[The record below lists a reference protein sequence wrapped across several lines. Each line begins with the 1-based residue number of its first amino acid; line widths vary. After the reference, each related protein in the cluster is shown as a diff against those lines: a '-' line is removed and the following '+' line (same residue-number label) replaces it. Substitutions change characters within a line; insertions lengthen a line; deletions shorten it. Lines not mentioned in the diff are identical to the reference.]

1 MVQVNV
7 TLTET
12 IKKLL
17 DEKKYSTLR
26 DILTTM
32 MPFDIAAVFRELQ
45 DEKTPILFRILPKEL
60 AAETFV
66 EMDEE
71 TQEFLIHGFSDSE
84 LKEIVDELFVDDAVD
99 LIEEMPANVV
109 KRILRQADKQTRRE
123 INELLKY
130 PEDSAGSIMT
140 TEFISLRP
148 DMTAEMAIKRIRRT
162 GVDKET
168 IYTCYVNDDNNKL
181 IGITT
186 VKDLLLAEDDRPV
199 RELMEENVI
208 SVHTLADQEE
218 VATLFSNY
226 DFLAL
231 PVVDNEQRIVGIV
244 TIDDA
249 IDVIREEATEDI
261 EKMAAVLP
269 SDKPYMR
276 TSVWGIYKKRVP
288 WLLVLML
295 SATFTSTIISS
306 FDGMLASVIILSSFI
321 PMITGSGGNAGS
333 QASVSVIRALSLGE
347 IEFKS
352 MFKVL
357 WKELRVA
364 LLCGVTLAAAN
375 FIKLLL
381 FDLRGHENGVLI
393 ALVVSLTLV
402 GTIVMAKIVGSSL
415 PLLSSKIG
423 LDPAVMANPLIS
435 TVCDSLSLLIYCG
448 VASLMLVLSGPF
460 RRIAFSA
467 AGYGRVY
474 RPFFCFPIKRPQIKN
489 LQKNFR

>member
-1 MVQVNV
+1 MEQVNV

-12 IKKLL
+12 IRVLL
-17 DEKKYSTLR
+17 EERKFNTLR

-32 MPFDIAAVFRELQ
+32 KPYDIAAIFEELQ

-66 EMDEE
+66 EMDDE
-71 TQEFLIHGFSDSE
+71 TQEFLIHGLSDSE
-84 LKEIVDELFVDDAVD
+84 LKEVVDELFVDDAVD

-109 KRILRQADKQTRRE
+109 KRILRQADKDMRKQ

-140 TEFISLRP
+140 TEFIVLRP

-168 IYTCYVNDDNNKL
+168 IYTCYVTDNNNKL
-181 IGITT
+181 IGIST
-186 VKDLLLAEDDRPV
+186 VKDLLLADDDDLV
-199 RELMEENVI
+199 KDLMEENVI
-208 SVHTLADQEE
+208 SVNTLDDQEQ
-218 VATLFSNY
+218 VAQMFSNY
-226 DFLAL
+226 NFLAL
-231 PVVDNEQRIVGIV
+231 PVVDNENRLVGIV

-249 IDVIREEATEDI
+249 IDVIQEEATEDI

-276 TSVWGIYKKRVP
+276 TSVWGIYRKRIP

-306 FDGMLASVIILSSFI
+306 FEGALASVIVLSSFI

-357 WKELRVA
+357 WKELRVSI
-364 LLCGVTLAAAN
+364 LCGATLAAAN
-375 FIKLLL
+375 FIKLMI
-381 FDLRGHENGVLI
+381 FDLNGNPNAFMI
-393 ALVVSLTLV
+393 ALVVSLTLL
-402 GTIVMAKIVGSSL
+402 GTIMMSKLVGSSL
-415 PLLSSKIG
+415 PLLASKIG
-423 LDPAVMANPLIS
+423 FDPAVMANPLIS
-435 TVCDSLSLLIYCG
+435 TVCDSLSLLIYFG
-448 VASLMLVLSGPF
+448 
-460 RRIAFSA
+460 IATS
-467 AGYGRVY
+467 
-474 RPFFCFPIKRPQIKN
+474 ILNI
-489 LQKNFR
+489 

>member
-1 MVQVNV
+1 MEQVNV

-12 IKKLL
+12 IRVLL
-17 DEKKYSTLR
+17 EERKFNTLR

-32 MPFDIAAVFRELQ
+32 KPYDIAAIFEELQ
-45 DEKTPILFRILPKEL
+45 DEKTPILFRIMPKEL

-66 EMDEE
+66 EMDDE
-71 TQEFLIHGFSDSE
+71 TQEFLIHGLSDSE
-84 LKEIVDELFVDDAVD
+84 LKEVVDELFVDDAVD

-109 KRILRQADKQTRRE
+109 KRILRQADKDMRKQ

-140 TEFISLRP
+140 TEFIVLRP

-168 IYTCYVNDDNNKL
+168 IYTCYVTDNNNKL
-181 IGITT
+181 IGIST
-186 VKDLLLAEDDRPV
+186 VKDLLLADDDDLV
-199 RELMEENVI
+199 KDLMEENVI
-208 SVHTLADQEE
+208 SVNTLDDQEQ
-218 VATLFSNY
+218 VAQMFSNY
-226 DFLAL
+226 NFLAL
-231 PVVDNEQRIVGIV
+231 PVVDNENRLVGIV

-249 IDVIREEATEDI
+249 IDVIQEEATEDI

-269 SDKPYMR
+269 SDKPYMK
-276 TSVWGIYKKRVP
+276 TSVWGIYRKRIP

-306 FDGMLASVIILSSFI
+306 FEGALASVIVLSSFI

-357 WKELRVA
+357 WKELRVSI
-364 LLCGVTLAAAN
+364 LCGATLAAAN
-375 FIKLLL
+375 FIKLMI
-381 FDLRGHENGVLI
+381 FDLNGNPNAFVI
-393 ALVVSLTLV
+393 ALVV
-402 GTIVMAKIVGSSL
+402 
-415 PLLSSKIG
+415 
-423 LDPAVMANPLIS
+423 
-435 TVCDSLSLLIYCG
+435 
-448 VASLMLVLSGPF
+448 
-460 RRIAFSA
+460 
-467 AGYGRVY
+467 
-474 RPFFCFPIKRPQIKN
+474 
-489 LQKNFR
+489 

>member
-1 MVQVNV
+1 MIQVNV

-12 IKKLL
+12 IKVLL
-17 DEKKYSTLR
+17 EEKKYATLR

-32 MPFDIAAVFRELQ
+32 KPFDIAAVFEELQ

-66 EMDEE
+66 EMDED

-84 LKEIVDELFVDDAVD
+84 LKDVVDELFIDDAVD

-109 KRILRQADKQTRRE
+109 KRILRQADKETRRQ

-168 IYTCYVNDDNNKL
+168 IYTCYVNDDYNRL

-186 VKDLLLAEDDRPV
+186 VKDLLLAEDDDLV
-199 RELMEENVI
+199 KDMMEENVI

-218 VATLFSNY
+218 VAKIFSDY
-226 DFLAL
+226 DFLAV

-288 WLLVLML
+288 WLLILML

-306 FDGMLASVIILSSFI
+306 FDSMLASVIILSSFI

-364 LLCGVTLAAAN
+364 VLCGLTLATAN
-375 FIKLLL
+375 FIKLMI
-381 FDLRGHENGVLI
+381 FDLRGNENAVVI

-402 GTIVMAKIVGSSL
+402 GTIIMAKIVGSSL

-423 LDPAVMANPLIS
+423 LDPAVMANPLIT
-435 TVCDSLSLLIYCG
+435 TVCDSLSLLIYFG
-448 VASLMLVLSGPF
+448 VASLLL
-460 RRIAFSA
+460 R
-467 AGYGRVY
+467 
-474 RPFFCFPIKRPQIKN
+474 
-489 LQKNFR
+489 L

>member
-1 MVQVNV
+1 MSQVDV
-7 TLTET
+7 TLTQT

-17 DEKKYSTLR
+17 EEKKFATLR

-32 MPFDIAAVFRELQ
+32 MPYDIAAVFEEMQ
-45 DEKTPILFRILPKEL
+45 DEKMPILFRLLPKEL

-66 EMDEE
+66 EMDDD

-84 LKEIVDELFVDDAVD
+84 LKEVVDELFVDDAVD

-109 KRILRQADKQTRRE
+109 KRILRTADKEMRKE

-140 TEFISLRP
+140 TEFILLRP

-168 IYTCYVNDDNNKL
+168 IYTCYVNDENNHL

-186 VKDLLLAEDDRPV
+186 VKDLLLANDDDV
-199 RELMEENVI
+199 VLDMMEENVI
-208 SVHTLADQEE
+208 SVHTLDDQEK
-218 VATLFSNY
+218 VAQMFSNY

-249 IDVIREEATEDI
+249 LDVITEEATEDI

-269 SDKPYMR
+269 SDKPYMK
-276 TSVWGIYKKRVP
+276 TGVFGIYRKRVP
-288 WLLVLML
+288 WLLILML
-295 SATFTSTIISS
+295 SATFTSMIITS
-306 FDGMLASVIILSSFI
+306 FEGVLAQIIILSSFI

-352 MFKVL
+352 IFKVL

-364 LLCGVTLAAAN
+364 ILCGLTLGAAN
-375 FIKLLL
+375 FFKLLF
-381 FDLRGHENGVLI
+381 FDLRNYGNAPEEAGNPIFI

-415 PLLSSKIG
+415 PLLAKKVG
-423 LDPAVMANPLIS
+423 FDPAVMANPLIT
-435 TVCDSLSLLIYCG
+435 TVCDSLSLLIYFA
-448 VASLMLVLSGPF
+448 VATSVLPE
-460 RRIAFSA
+460 I
-467 AGYGRVY
+467 
-474 RPFFCFPIKRPQIKN
+474 
-489 LQKNFR
+489 

>member
-1 MVQVNV
+1 MIQVNV
-7 TLTET
+7 TITET

-17 DEKKYSTLR
+17 EEKKFNTLR
-26 DILTTM
+26 DILVTM
-32 MPFDIAAVFRELQ
+32 KPYDIAAVFEELQ

-66 EMDEE
+66 EMDED

-84 LKEIVDELFVDDAVD
+84 LKEIVNELFVDDAVD
-99 LIEEMPANVV
+99 IIEEMPANVV
-109 KRILRQADKQTRRE
+109 KRILRQADKDMRRE

-140 TEFISLRP
+140 TEFIVLRP

-168 IYTCYVNDDNNKL
+168 IYTCYVTDSNNRL

-186 VKDLLLAEDDRPV
+186 VKDLLLAEDDDPV
-199 RELMEENVI
+199 KDMMEENVI
-208 SVHTLADQEE
+208 SVHTLDDQEQ
-218 VATLFSNY
+218 VAQLFSNY

-231 PVVDNEQRIVGIV
+231 PVVDNEQRLVGIV

-249 IDVIREEATEDI
+249 IDVIREEATEDF

-269 SDKPYMR
+269 SDKPYMK
-276 TSVWGIYKKRVP
+276 TSVWGIYNKRVP
-288 WLLVLML
+288 WLLILML

-352 MFKVL
+352 MFVVL

-364 LLCGVTLAAAN
+364 FFCGLTLAVAN
-375 FIKLLL
+375 FVKLMI
-381 FDLRGHENGVLI
+381 FDLRGHDNAFFI

-402 GTIVMAKIVGSSL
+402 GTIIMAKLVGASL

-423 LDPAVMANPLIS
+423 LDPAVMANPLIT
-435 TVCDSLSLLIYCG
+435 TVCDSLSLLIYFG
-448 VASLMLVLSGPF
+448 IASM
-460 RRIAFSA
+460 I
-467 AGYGRVY
+467 
-474 RPFFCFPIKRPQIKN
+474 
-489 LQKNFR
+489 LQL

>member
-1 MVQVNV
+1 MIQVNV
-7 TLTET
+7 TLTQT

-17 DEKKYSTLR
+17 EEKKFSTLR

-32 MPFDIAAVFRELQ
+32 MPYDIAAVFEELQ
-45 DEKTPILFRILPKEL
+45 DEKMPILFRLLPKEL

-66 EMDEE
+66 EMDDE

-84 LKEIVDELFVDDAVD
+84 LKEVVDELFVDDAVD

-109 KRILRQADKQTRRE
+109 KRILRSADKDTRKQ

-168 IYTCYVNDDNNKL
+168 IYTCYVNDENNKL

-186 VKDLLLAEDDRPV
+186 VKDLLLANDDDIV
-199 RELMEENVI
+199 RDLMEENVI
-208 SVHTLADQEE
+208 SVHTLDDQEQ
-218 VATLFSNY
+218 VAQMFSNY

-231 PVVDNEQRIVGIV
+231 PVVDNEHRTVGIV

-249 IDVIREEATEDI
+249 IDVIQEEATEDI

-269 SDKPYMR
+269 SDKPYMK
-276 TSVWGIYKKRVP
+276 TGVFGIYRKRVP
-288 WLLVLML
+288 WLLILML
-295 SATFTSTIISS
+295 SATFTSMIITS
-306 FDGMLASVIILSSFI
+306 FEGVLAQIIILSSFI

-352 MFKVL
+352 IFRVL
-357 WKELRVA
+357 WKELRVSI
-364 LLCGVTLAAAN
+364 LCGLTLGAAN
-375 FIKLLL
+375 FIKLLF
-381 FDLRGHENGVLI
+381 FDLRNYGTKPGEFGNPVLV

-402 GTIVMAKIVGSSL
+402 GTIIMAKIVGSSL
-415 PLLSSKIG
+415 PLLAKKVG
-423 LDPAVMANPLIS
+423 FDPAVMANPLIT
-435 TVCDSLSLLIYCG
+435 TVCDSLSLLIYFA
-448 VASLMLVLSGPF
+448 VATTVLPE
-460 RRIAFSA
+460 I
-467 AGYGRVY
+467 
-474 RPFFCFPIKRPQIKN
+474 
-489 LQKNFR
+489 

>member
-1 MVQVNV
+1 MH
-7 TLTET
+7 
-12 IKKLL
+12 
-17 DEKKYSTLR
+17 
-26 DILTTM
+26 ILC
-32 MPFDIAAVFRELQ
+32 RL
-45 DEKTPILFRILPKEL
+45 LPKER

-66 EMDEE
+66 EMYED

-84 LKEIVDELFVDDAVD
+84 LKEVVDELFLDDAVD

-109 KRILRQADKQTRRE
+109 KRILRTADKDMRKQ

-130 PEDSAGSIMT
+130 PEDSAGAIMT
-140 TEFISLRP
+140 TEVISLRP
-148 DMTAEMAIKRIRRT
+148 DTTAEMAIKRIRRT

-168 IYTCYVNDDNNKL
+168 IYTCYVNDENNKL

-186 VKDLLLAEDDRPV
+186 VKDLLLANDDDEV
-199 RELMEENVI
+199 RDMMEENVI
-208 SVHTLADQEE
+208 AVHTLDDQEQ
-218 VATLFSNY
+218 VAQMFSNY

-249 IDVIREEATEDI
+249 IDVIQEEATEDI

-269 SDKPYMR
+269 SDRPYMK
-276 TSVWGIYKKRVP
+276 TGVFGIYGKRVP

-306 FDGMLASVIILSSFI
+306 FDDVLSKIIILSSFI

-352 MFKVL
+352 MFRVL

-364 LLCGVTLAAAN
+364 LLCGLTLAAAN
-375 FIKLLL
+375 FIKLLV
-381 FDLRGHENGVLI
+381 FDLRDYHGEGSPVQI
-393 ALVVSLTLV
+393 ALVVSLTIL

-415 PLLSSKIG
+415 PLLAKKIG
-423 LDPAVMANPLIS
+423 FDPAVMANPLIS
-435 TVCDSLSLLIYCG
+435 TVCDSLSLLIYFA
-448 VASLMLVLSGPF
+448 VALTVMPALF
-460 RRIAFSA
+460 
-467 AGYGRVY
+467 
-474 RPFFCFPIKRPQIKN
+474 
-489 LQKNFR
+489 

>member
-7 TLTET
+7 TLTQT

-17 DEKKYSTLR
+17 DEKKFATLR
-26 DILTTM
+26 DILITM
-32 MPFDIAAVFRELQ
+32 MPYDIAAVFEELQ
-45 DEKTPILFRILPKEL
+45 DEKMPILFRLLPKEL

-66 EMDEE
+66 EMDED
-71 TQEFLIHGFSDSE
+71 TQAFLIHGFSDTE
-84 LKEIVDELFVDDAVD
+84 LKEVVDELFLDDAVD

-109 KRILRQADKQTRRE
+109 KRILRTADKDMRKQ

-168 IYTCYVNDDNNKL
+168 IYTCYVNDENNKL

-186 VKDLLLAEDDRPV
+186 VKDLLLANDDDAV
-199 RELMEENVI
+199 RDLMEEHVI
-208 SVHTLADQEE
+208 SVHTLDDQEE
-218 VATLFSNY
+218 VAQMFSNY

-249 IDVIREEATEDI
+249 IDVIQEEATEDI

-276 TSVWGIYKKRVP
+276 TGVFGIYRKRVP

-295 SATFTSTIISS
+295 SATFTSTIITS
-306 FDGMLASVIILSSFI
+306 FDGVLSKLIILSSFI

-352 MFKVL
+352 IFKVL
-357 WKELRVA
+357 WKEFRVA
-364 LLCGVTLAAAN
+364 VLCGLTLAVAN
-375 FIKLLL
+375 FIKLLV
-381 FDLRGHENGVLI
+381 FDLRGYEGTGAPMLI
-393 ALVVSLTLV
+393 ALAVSLTIW

-415 PLLSSKIG
+415 PLLAKKIG
-423 LDPAVMANPLIS
+423 FDPAVMANPLIS
-435 TVCDSLSLLIYCG
+435 TVCDSLSLLIYFA
-448 VASLMLVLSGPF
+448 VATL
-460 RRIAFSA
+460 I
-467 AGYGRVY
+467 
-474 RPFFCFPIKRPQIKN
+474 IPQLTQI
-489 LQKNFR
+489 

>member
-1 MVQVNV
+1 MMVQVNV

-12 IKKLL
+12 IKVLL
-17 DEKKYSTLR
+17 DEKKYGTLR
-26 DILTTM
+26 DILVTM
-32 MPFDIAAVFRELQ
+32 KPFDIAAVFEELQ

-66 EMDEE
+66 EMDDE

-84 LKEIVDELFVDDAVD
+84 LKEVVDELFVDDAVD

-109 KRILRQADKQTRRE
+109 KRILRQADKDMRKQ

-140 TEFISLRP
+140 TEFIVLRP

-168 IYTCYVNDDNNKL
+168 IYTCYVNDENNKL

-186 VKDLLLAEDDRPV
+186 VKDLLLSEDDTPV
-199 RELMEENVI
+199 KDMMEENVI
-208 SVHTLADQEE
+208 SVHTLDDQEQ
-218 VATLFSNY
+218 VAQMFSNY
-226 DFLAL
+226 NFLAL
-231 PVVDNEQRIVGIV
+231 PVVDNEMRLVGIV

-249 IDVIREEATEDI
+249 IDVIQEEATEDI

-276 TSVWGIYKKRVP
+276 TGVFGIYRKRAP
-288 WLLVLML
+288 WLLILML

-306 FDGMLASVIILSSFI
+306 FDGILAQIIIMSSFI

-347 IEFKS
+347 IEFKNTLA
-352 MFKVL
+352 VL
-357 WKELRVA
+357 WKEVRVA
-364 LLCGVTLAAAN
+364 VLCGLTLAVAN
-375 FIKLLL
+375 FFKLLF
-381 FDLRGHENGVLI
+381 FDLRGYTGAGSPIQI
-393 ALVVSLTLV
+393 AFVVSATLV
-402 GTIVMAKIVGSSL
+402 GTIIMAKIVGSSL
-415 PLLSSKIG
+415 PILASKIG
-423 LDPAVMANPLIS
+423 FDPAVMANPLIS
-435 TVCDSLSLLIYCG
+435 TVCDSLSLLIYFA
-448 VASLMLVLSGPF
+448 VAKMLLP
-460 RRIAFSA
+460 
-467 AGYGRVY
+467 
-474 RPFFCFPIKRPQIKN
+474 
-489 LQKNFR
+489 L

>member
-1 MVQVNV
+1 MEQVNV

-12 IKKLL
+12 IRVLL
-17 DEKKYSTLR
+17 EERKFNTLR

-32 MPFDIAAVFRELQ
+32 KPYDIAAIFEELQ
-45 DEKTPILFRILPKEL
+45 DEKTPILFRIMPKEL

-66 EMDEE
+66 EMDDE
-71 TQEFLIHGFSDSE
+71 TQEFLIHGLSDSE
-84 LKEIVDELFVDDAVD
+84 LKEVVDELFVDDAVD

-109 KRILRQADKQTRRE
+109 KRILRQADKDMRKQ

-140 TEFISLRP
+140 TEFIVLRP

-168 IYTCYVNDDNNKL
+168 IYTCYVTDNNNKL
-181 IGITT
+181 IGIST
-186 VKDLLLAEDDRPV
+186 VKDLLLADDDDLV
-199 RELMEENVI
+199 KDLMEENVI
-208 SVHTLADQEE
+208 SVNTLDDQEQ
-218 VATLFSNY
+218 VAQMFSNY
-226 DFLAL
+226 NFLAL
-231 PVVDNEQRIVGIV
+231 PVVDNENRLVGIV

-249 IDVIREEATEDI
+249 IDVIQEEATEDI

-276 TSVWGIYKKRVP
+276 TSVWGIYRKRIP

-306 FDGMLASVIILSSFI
+306 FEGALASVIVLSSFI

-357 WKELRVA
+357 WKELRVSI
-364 LLCGVTLAAAN
+364 LCGATLAAAN
-375 FIKLLL
+375 FIKLMI
-381 FDLRGHENGVLI
+381 FDLNGNPNAFVI
-393 ALVVSLTLV
+393 ALVVSLTLL
-402 GTIVMAKIVGSSL
+402 GTIMMSKLVGSSL
-415 PLLSSKIG
+415 PLLASKIG
-423 LDPAVMANPLIS
+423 FDPAVMANPLIS
-435 TVCDSLSLLIYCG
+435 TVCDSLSLLIYFG
-448 VASLMLVLSGPF
+448 
-460 RRIAFSA
+460 IATS
-467 AGYGRVY
+467 
-474 RPFFCFPIKRPQIKN
+474 ILNI
-489 LQKNFR
+489 

>member
-1 MVQVNV
+1 MIQVNV
-7 TLTET
+7 TITET
-12 IKKLL
+12 IKVLL

-32 MPFDIAAVFRELQ
+32 KPFDIAAVFEELQ

-60 AAETFV
+60 AADTFV

-84 LKEIVDELFVDDAVD
+84 LKEVVDELFVDDAVD

-109 KRILRQADKQTRRE
+109 KRILRQADKDMRRE

-140 TEFISLRP
+140 TEFILLRP
-148 DMTAEMAIKRIRRT
+148 EMTAEMAIKRIRRT

-186 VKDLLLAEDDRPV
+186 VKDLLLAEDDDLV
-199 RELMEENVI
+199 KDLMEENVI
-208 SVHTLADQEE
+208 SVHTLDDQEQ
-218 VATLFSNY
+218 VAQLFSNY

-231 PVVDNEQRIVGIV
+231 PVVDKEQRIVGIV

-295 SATFTSTIISS
+295 SATFTSTIISA

-347 IEFKS
+347 IEFKTI
-352 MFKVL
+352 FKVL

-364 LLCGVTLAAAN
+364 ALCGLTLAAAN
-375 FIKLLL
+375 FIKLIL
-381 FDLRGHENGVLI
+381 FDLRGNENAILI
-393 ALVVSLTLV
+393 ALVVSLTLW
-402 GTIVMAKIVGSSL
+402 GTIIMAKIVGSSL

-435 TVCDSLSLLIYCG
+435 TVCDSLSLLIYFG
-448 VASLMLVLSGPF
+448 VAGMF
-460 RRIAFSA
+460 
-467 AGYGRVY
+467 
-474 RPFFCFPIKRPQIKN
+474 
-489 LQKNFR
+489 LQL

>member
-1 MVQVNV
+1 MIQVNV

-12 IKKLL
+12 IRVLL

-26 DILTTM
+26 DILITM
-32 MPFDIAAVFRELQ
+32 KPFDIAAVFEELQ

-60 AAETFV
+60 AADSFV

-109 KRILRQADKQTRRE
+109 KRILRQADKETRRQ

-168 IYTCYVNDDNNKL
+168 IYTCYVNDENNRL

-186 VKDLLLAEDDRPV
+186 VKDLLLAEDDASV
-199 RELMEENVI
+199 RDLMEENVI
-208 SVHTLADQEE
+208 SVHTLDDQEE
-218 VATLFSNY
+218 VARIFSNY

-276 TSVWGIYKKRVP
+276 TSVLGIYKKRVP

-306 FDGMLASVIILSSFI
+306 FDAMLASVIILSSFI

-364 LLCGVTLAAAN
+364 ALCGLTLATAN
-375 FIKLLL
+375 FIKLIF
-381 FDLRGHENGVLI
+381 FDLRGYDNAVII

-402 GTIVMAKIVGSSL
+402 GTIIMAKIVGSGL

-435 TVCDSLSLLIYCG
+435 TVCDSLSLLIYFG
-448 VASLMLVLSGPF
+448 VASLLLG
-460 RRIAFSA
+460 
-467 AGYGRVY
+467 
-474 RPFFCFPIKRPQIKN
+474 
-489 LQKNFR
+489 L

>member
-1 MVQVNV
+1 MEQVNV

-12 IKKLL
+12 IRVLL
-17 DEKKYSTLR
+17 EEKKFNTLR

-32 MPFDIAAVFRELQ
+32 KPYDIAAIFEELQ
-45 DEKTPILFRILPKEL
+45 DEKTPILFRIMPKEL

-66 EMDEE
+66 EMDDE
-71 TQEFLIHGFSDSE
+71 TQEFLIHGLSDSE
-84 LKEIVDELFVDDAVD
+84 LKEVVDELFVDDAVD

-109 KRILRQADKQTRRE
+109 KRILRQADKDMRKQ

-140 TEFISLRP
+140 TEFIVLRP

-168 IYTCYVNDDNNKL
+168 IYTCYVTDNNNKL
-181 IGITT
+181 IGIST
-186 VKDLLLAEDDRPV
+186 VKDLLLADDDDFV
-199 RELMEENVI
+199 KDLMEENVI
-208 SVHTLADQEE
+208 SVNTLDDQEQ
-218 VATLFSNY
+218 VAQMFSNY
-226 DFLAL
+226 NFLAL
-231 PVVDNEQRIVGIV
+231 PVVDNENRLVGIV

-249 IDVIREEATEDI
+249 IDVIQEEATEDI

-276 TSVWGIYKKRVP
+276 TSVWGIYRKRIP

-306 FDGMLASVIILSSFI
+306 FEGALASVIVLSSFI

-357 WKELRVA
+357 WKELRVSI
-364 LLCGVTLAAAN
+364 LCGATLAAAN
-375 FIKLLL
+375 FIKLMI
-381 FDLRGHENGVLI
+381 FDLNGNPNAFVI
-393 ALVVSLTLV
+393 ALVVSLTLL
-402 GTIVMAKIVGSSL
+402 GTIMMSKLVGSSL
-415 PLLSSKIG
+415 PLLASKIG
-423 LDPAVMANPLIS
+423 FDPAVMANPLIS
-435 TVCDSLSLLIYCG
+435 TVCDSLSLLIYFG
-448 VASLMLVLSGPF
+448 
-460 RRIAFSA
+460 IATS
-467 AGYGRVY
+467 
-474 RPFFCFPIKRPQIKN
+474 ILNI
-489 LQKNFR
+489 

>member
-1 MVQVNV
+1 MEQVNV

-12 IKKLL
+12 IRVLL
-17 DEKKYSTLR
+17 EERKFNTLR

-32 MPFDIAAVFRELQ
+32 KPYDIAAIFEELQ
-45 DEKTPILFRILPKEL
+45 DEKTPILFRIMPKEL

-66 EMDEE
+66 EMDDE
-71 TQEFLIHGFSDSE
+71 TQEFLIHGLSDSE
-84 LKEIVDELFVDDAVD
+84 LKEVVDELFVDDAVD

-109 KRILRQADKQTRRE
+109 KRILRQADKDMRKQ

-140 TEFISLRP
+140 TEFIVLRP

-168 IYTCYVNDDNNKL
+168 IYTCYVTDNNNKL
-181 IGITT
+181 IGIST
-186 VKDLLLAEDDRPV
+186 VKDLLLADDDDFV
-199 RELMEENVI
+199 KDLMEENVI
-208 SVHTLADQEE
+208 SVNTLDDQEQ
-218 VATLFSNY
+218 VAQMFSNY
-226 DFLAL
+226 NFLAL
-231 PVVDNEQRIVGIV
+231 PVVDNENRLVGIV

-249 IDVIREEATEDI
+249 IDVIQEEATEDI

-276 TSVWGIYKKRVP
+276 TSVWGIYRKRIP

-306 FDGMLASVIILSSFI
+306 FEGALASVIVLSSFI

-333 QASVSVIRALSLGE
+333 QASVSVIRALSLSE

-357 WKELRVA
+357 WKELRVSI
-364 LLCGVTLAAAN
+364 LCGATLAAAN
-375 FIKLLL
+375 FIKLMI
-381 FDLRGHENGVLI
+381 FDLNGNPNAFVI
-393 ALVVSLTLV
+393 ALVVSLTLL
-402 GTIVMAKIVGSSL
+402 GTIMMSKLVGSSL
-415 PLLSSKIG
+415 PLLASKIG
-423 LDPAVMANPLIS
+423 FDPAVMANPLIS
-435 TVCDSLSLLIYCG
+435 TVCDSLSLLIYFG
-448 VASLMLVLSGPF
+448 
-460 RRIAFSA
+460 IATS
-467 AGYGRVY
+467 
-474 RPFFCFPIKRPQIKN
+474 ILNI
-489 LQKNFR
+489 